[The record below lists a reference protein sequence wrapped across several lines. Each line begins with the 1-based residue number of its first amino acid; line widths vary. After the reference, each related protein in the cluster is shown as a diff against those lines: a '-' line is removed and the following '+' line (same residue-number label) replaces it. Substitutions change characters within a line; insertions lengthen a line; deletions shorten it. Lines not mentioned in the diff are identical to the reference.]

1 MTTSRKVVDGFRK
14 SLAKRTYS
22 LESAESFGIF
32 IVAVA
37 CVEVGEYKHVG
48 VSRNGRTGCFARSY
62 FGNYRRVELK
72 FAVRNV
78 FGAYLVEFFHRRH
91 HLIDVGVF
99 SRTLGR
105 VGYER
110 YFRSDSRNR
119 NRALCR
125 RLSDIS
131 ELLARGAL
139 IKSRIGVD
147 IATVFAVF
155 IAALG
160 GNHKEIRR
168 NDGRSL
174 SRFDNLKS
182 GAKSVRRRVTRSR
195 DHSVNVARFKHQ
207 RSVHGVV
214 FRKRFSR
221 EFGSHTLFLTKFVKK
236 VCVFFR
242 FGISLRVDDSYA
254 RKVYVG
260 IVFLDFVGVSE
271 KSYSRNALFYRN
283 RGGLYHPLIFPLGKN
298 DMFVEFYG
306 SLLNAVEYF

>member
-1 MTTSRKVVDGFRK
+1 M
-14 SLAKRTYS
+14 AKRTYS
-22 LESAESFGIF
+22 LKSAEPFGIF

-48 VSRNGRTGCFARSY
+48 VSRNGRTGRLARAD
-62 FGNYRRVELK
+62 FGYYRRVELK
-72 FAVRNV
+72 FAVRDV

-91 HLIDVGVF
+91 YLIDVGVF

-110 YFRSDSRNR
+110 YSRSNSRNR
-119 NRALCR
+119 NRAFRR

-131 ELLARGAL
+131 ELFARGVL

-147 IATVFAVF
+147 IATVLAVF

-168 NDGRSL
+168 NDRRSL
-174 SRFDNLKS
+174 SRLYDLKS
-182 GAKSVRRRVTRSR
+182 GAKSVRRRVTRAR
-195 DHSVNVARFKHQ
+195 DHSVHVARFKHK
-207 RSVHGVV
+207 RAVHSIV

-221 EFGSHTLFLTKFVKK
+221 KFGGHTLFLTKFVKK
-236 VCVFFR
+236 ICVFFGFR
-242 FGISLRVDDSYA
+242 VGFRVDNGYS

-260 IVFLDFVGVSE
+260 IVFLDFVGISE
-271 KSYSRNALFYRN
+271 KSYSRNALFYRD
-283 RGGLYHPLIFPLGKN
+283 RGSLYHPLIFALGKN

-306 SLLNAVEYF
+306 SLLDAVEYF